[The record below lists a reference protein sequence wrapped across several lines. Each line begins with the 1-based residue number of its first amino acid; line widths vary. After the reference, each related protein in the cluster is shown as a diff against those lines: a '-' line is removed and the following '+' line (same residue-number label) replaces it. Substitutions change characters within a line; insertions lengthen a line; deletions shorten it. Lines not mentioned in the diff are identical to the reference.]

1 MTDESP
7 PFTQEILDRIEAF
20 EAPYNALC
28 EQEWSV
34 GANDRG
40 MGHYSY
46 AVITVGGDMV
56 VKCDHLIIA
65 EHIVKVHNESRS
77 SECESSDGSGVKA

>member
-1 MTDESP
+1 MSEGEP
-7 PFTQEILDRIEAF
+7 PLTQEMLDRIEEF
-20 EAPYNALC
+20 ESPYNALC
-28 EQEWSV
+28 EQKWAV

-40 MGHYSY
+40 HGHYSY

-65 EHIVKVHNESRS
+65 EHIVKVHNEAQG
-77 SECESSDGSGVKA
+77 ETTGN